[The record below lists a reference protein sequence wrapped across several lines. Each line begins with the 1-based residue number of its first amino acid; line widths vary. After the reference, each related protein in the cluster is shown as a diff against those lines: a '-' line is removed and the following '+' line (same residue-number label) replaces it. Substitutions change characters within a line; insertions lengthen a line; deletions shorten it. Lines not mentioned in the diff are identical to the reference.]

1 MLSEW
6 QVTLSLTF
14 ITQIKLSLQERIK
27 IMIGQTKESRK
38 IELQDELVRQ
48 LQEKISSLEE
58 TIESLEQKNS
68 ELQLELEMKKNLR
81 DEGFENMKVL
91 MEEVEKSK
99 FMYDNAVLK
108 IMEAKTNY
116 DKLAEELK
124 ETRIKYNKEMKE
136 FFATVSGRVK

>member
-1 MLSEW
+1 
-6 QVTLSLTF
+6 
-14 ITQIKLSLQERIK
+14 
-27 IMIGQTKESRK
+27 MIGQTKESRK

-81 DEGFENMKVL
+81 DEGFEDMKVL